1 MRYLYAFCF
10 VFSFLSVESQ
20 VVTVL
25 DLKTAMPLEG
35 VIISSARAA
44 VMTDSRGMASLER
57 FSDRDM
63 LHFRHPSYE
72 NLRLS
77 KLTISSY
84 GYIVRLSEQPL
95 DIGEV
100 VISVSRRPENKS
112 EVPNKIIQSGAESIT
127 LTQPQNTAHQ
137 LAATGEV
144 FIQESQQGGGSPM
157 IRGFSANR
165 LLLVVDGVRM
175 NNAIFRS
182 GNLHNVVSVDPNMV
196 ENAEILLGPGSVI
209 YGSDAMG
216 GVLHFSTF
224 RPRLSTAT
232 SGFTDHFFRT
242 SYASGNNSGILHG
255 RLGYGRP
262 RWGAILAGT
271 YAGYGDLVMG
281 TEGPVEYL
289 RPHYIVPERF
299 DGRDSVAKNR
309 NPRKQVYTAYH
320 QYTLMGRLRIL
331 PAQGVGINL
340 GIHYSGTGDVPRY
353 DRLIVYR
360 GNALRYADWYYG
372 PQKWLLASAQ
382 ADWLSH
388 NQLFDRAS
396 LIAGYQYF
404 RESRHDRNL
413 NSPDLFHRSESLDVY
428 SLSLDFTRDLDADLL
443 IMYGYEMTVNK
454 VHSGG
459 ISENLLS
466 GEISGAGSRYP
477 DGSLYHSNALYLSGK
492 YIAGDGV
499 ILNGGVRWSV
509 TRMEGEFDRRYYQFP
524 FLQFSSVNQ
533 AVNGNLGIVWEPS
546 SDWQFNLMASSAFRS
561 PNIDDVAKIFDSEPG
576 NLIVP
581 NPDLKPEYAYNLE
594 GRMIRRFS
602 GKHQVEVTAFR
613 TWLKDA
619 MVRRPAQFNGRDS
632 LMYNGV
638 MSRIESLVNAD
649 HAEILGI
656 SSQLEWH
663 LFSGIRAKGSLS
675 YLKGRDSDG
684 NPLRHIP
691 PVFGS
696 IRVGHTRE
704 NLTAEINVQANGE
717 ISHSR
722 LAPEEREKPYLYIPD
737 RNGNPY
743 SPSWWTLNLASA
755 YSVTKQFTV
764 SAGLNNILNKR
775 YRTYSSGIAAP
786 GRSIS
791 LSLSFK
797 P

>member
-112 EVPNKIIQSGAESIT
+112 EVPNKIIQSGVESIT

-289 RPHYIVPERF
+289 RPHYVVPERF

-396 LIAGYQYF
+396 MIAGYQY
-404 RESRHDRNL
+404 
-413 NSPDLFHRSESLDVY
+413 
-428 SLSLDFTRDLDADLL
+428 
-443 IMYGYEMTVNK
+443 
-454 VHSGG
+454 
-459 ISENLLS
+459 
-466 GEISGAGSRYP
+466 
-477 DGSLYHSNALYLSGK
+477 
-492 YIAGDGV
+492 
-499 ILNGGVRWSV
+499 
-509 TRMEGEFDRRYYQFP
+509 
-524 FLQFSSVNQ
+524 
-533 AVNGNLGIVWEPS
+533 
-546 SDWQFNLMASSAFRS
+546 
-561 PNIDDVAKIFDSEPG
+561 
-576 NLIVP
+576 
-581 NPDLKPEYAYNLE
+581 
-594 GRMIRRFS
+594 
-602 GKHQVEVTAFR
+602 
-613 TWLKDA
+613 
-619 MVRRPAQFNGRDS
+619 
-632 LMYNGV
+632 
-638 MSRIESLVNAD
+638 
-649 HAEILGI
+649 
-656 SSQLEWH
+656 
-663 LFSGIRAKGSLS
+663 
-675 YLKGRDSDG
+675 
-684 NPLRHIP
+684 
-691 PVFGS
+691 
-696 IRVGHTRE
+696 
-704 NLTAEINVQANGE
+704 
-717 ISHSR
+717 
-722 LAPEEREKPYLYIPD
+722 
-737 RNGNPY
+737 
-743 SPSWWTLNLASA
+743 
-755 YSVTKQFTV
+755 
-764 SAGLNNILNKR
+764 
-775 YRTYSSGIAAP
+775 
-786 GRSIS
+786 
-791 LSLSFK
+791 
-797 P
+797 